1 MNQIKDR
8 ESAFD
13 KRSQSV
19 LPSNS
24 NGQDMQKRKGGDV
37 FINRHHSVQQI
48 NVDKS
53 RDVSP
58 IDRANL
64 REAAS
69 REVL

>member
-1 MNQIKDR
+1 MNQIKER

-19 LPSNS
+19 LASNQNGHEMKKPS
-24 NGQDMQKRKGGDV
+24 GGDI
-37 FINRHHSVQQI
+37 FINRNHSMHQI

-58 IDRANL
+58 LDRANL